1 MSKHI
6 SHLSWL
12 LAALVVLLTLTAW
25 PNTAQ
30 AASSRGSEAGGTGL
44 DAVACNGFWYT
55 VQAGDTLAQL
65 ARRYRTSVDAIM
77 AANHLP
83 NPNRIR
89 AGQKLW
95 IPGCQPSSCASGS
108 WYTVQKG
115 DTLFSIARKFG
126 VTVEAI
132 AAANHIPDPYVIKGG
147 QKLCIPGGG
156 PVPPWPPGPPTAQG
170 PWTGLYYANPNLS
183 GSPALTR
190 LDPAIDFN
198 WGAGSPGGSIP
209 ADLFSALWT
218 GNFHFSNGSYR
229 FYVTA
234 KDGARLFVDN
244 MVKLDA
250 WRDQTPTGYFVDV
263 PLTAGDHL
271 LRVEY
276 YNNQGDAVVQ
286 VRWQRQ

>member
-1 MSKHI
+1 MPKHLLR
-6 SHLSWL
+6 LSWL
-12 LAALVVLLTLTAW
+12 LAASVFLLALAAW
-25 PNTAQ
+25 PDTAQ
-30 AASSRGSEAGGTGL
+30 AAPARRGEASETRLG
-44 DAVACNGFWYT
+44 AVACSGFWYT
-55 VQAGDTLAQL
+55 VQPGDTLAKL
-65 ARRYRTSVDAIM
+65 ARRYRVSIDDIV

-89 AGQKLW
+89 VGQKLW
-95 IPGCQPSSCASGS
+95 IPGCQPPPCAGGS
-108 WYTVQKG
+108 WYVVQKG
-115 DTLFSIARKFG
+115 DTLFSIARRFG
-126 VTVEAI
+126 VTVASI
-132 AAANHIPDPYVIKGG
+132 ASANHLADPYVIKGG

-156 PVPPWPPGPPTAQG
+156 PVPPSPPTAQG

-198 WGAGSPGGSIP
+198 WGAGSPGASVP
-209 ADLFSALWT
+209 ADLFSVLWT
-218 GNFHFSNGSYR
+218 GNFRFSDGAYR

-234 KDGARLFVDN
+234 KDGVRLFVDN
-244 MVKLDA
+244 VVKLDA

-276 YNNQGDAVVQ
+276 YNNQGDAVIQ